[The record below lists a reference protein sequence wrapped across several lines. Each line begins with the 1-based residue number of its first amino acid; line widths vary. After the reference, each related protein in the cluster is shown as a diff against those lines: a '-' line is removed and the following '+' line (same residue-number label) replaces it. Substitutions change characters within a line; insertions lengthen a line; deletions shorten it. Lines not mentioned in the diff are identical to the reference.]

1 MVIAQAEV
9 IKVLST
15 AITMTIISIYADRW
29 MNKTNSCSDNESQPN
44 PSSKNNYIIRYPRC
58 LSAVYYMSIG
68 VGLIGVIIFSIA
80 ILNGVETAT
89 IQHVILF
96 SILIAIG
103 LAVSIWSNHWKIFV
117 DINNE
122 EMTIYRLFHK
132 QETIKIKNIYKV
144 KLGKKNEI
152 VLYRTDKRKLITID
166 CLADNS
172 ERLFDMLYN
181 AGLIH
186 KKEEENL

>member
-1 MVIAQAEV
+1 
-9 IKVLST
+9 
-15 AITMTIISIYADRW
+15 MTIISIYADRW
-29 MNKTNSCSDNESQPN
+29 INKTNSNSDNEN
-44 PSSKNNYIIRYPRC
+44 PPKNNYIIRYPRY

-68 VGLIGVIIFSIA
+68 VGLVGIIIFSIA

-96 SILIAIG
+96 SIFIAIG
-103 LAVSIWSNHWKIFV
+103 LAASIWCNHWKIFV

-132 QETIKIKNIYKV
+132 PEIIKIKNIYKA
-144 KLGKKNEI
+144 KLGKKSEI
-152 VLYRTDKRKLITID
+152 ILYRTDKRKLITID

-186 KKEEENL
+186 KKEEENS

>member
-1 MVIAQAEV
+1 MQAEV
-9 IKVLST
+9 IKALCT

-29 MNKTNSCSDNESQPN
+29 TNKVNSNSDNEN
-44 PSSKNNYIIRYPRC
+44 PPRNNYIVRYPRY

-68 VGLIGVIIFSIA
+68 VGLTGVVIFSIA

-103 LAVSIWSNHWKIFV
+103 FAVSIWSNHWKIFV

-132 QETIKIKNIYKV
+132 PKTVKIKNIYKAKV
-144 KLGKKNEI
+144 GKKSEI
-152 VLYRTDKRKLITID
+152 ILYRTDKRKLITVD

-172 ERLFDMLYN
+172 ERLFDMLYD

-186 KKEEENL
+186 EKRS